1 MKKRLVM
8 LLAACCVLAAFSM
21 PAFALE
27 YRFDGPD
34 AGLFGRPTSDDTIYV
49 SAENSVNIDRSKDTA
64 CLPPAVWAPALYAPA
79 YTAVMEDLYY
89 PGGWLATLNIPSLGL
104 SVKVYQGIDGD
115 ALRRGAGHF
124 ADTSIWDGNVAI
136 AGHNRG
142 VNNHFGGIHTL
153 RPGDSIELT
162 TKLGTRGYEV
172 YSVTKISEDD
182 ISALNASAD
191 NILTLITCVAD
202 QPNFRWCVR
211 AREK

>member
-1 MKKRLVM
+1 M

-21 PAFALE
+21 PASALE
-27 YRFDGPD
+27 YHFDGPD

-49 SAENSVNIDRSKDTA
+49 AAKNSANIDRSKDAA
-64 CLPPAVWAPALYAPA
+64 CLPPAVWTPALYAPV
-79 YTAVMEDLYY
+79 YTAVTENLYY

-104 SVKVYQGIDGD
+104 SVKVYQGTDGD

-142 VNNHFGGIHTL
+142 VNNHFGRIHTL
-153 RPGDSIELT
+153 QPGDSIELT
-162 TKLGTRGYEV
+162 TKLGIRRYYEV

-182 ISALNASAD
+182 VSVLNASAD

-211 AREK
+211 ACEK

>member
-1 MKKRLVM
+1 MKKCLVT
-8 LLAACCVLAAFSM
+8 LLAACCALAAFSM
-21 PAFALE
+21 PASALE

-49 SAENSVNIDRSKDTA
+49 AAENSANIDRSKDAA

-79 YTAVMEDLYY
+79 CTAVTENLYY

-104 SVKVYQGIDGD
+104 SVKVYQGTDSG

-153 RPGDSIELT
+153 QPGDSIELT
-162 TKLGTRGYEV
+162 TKLGTRSYEV
-172 YSVTKISEDD
+172 YSVAKISENDV
-182 ISALNASAD
+182 SVLNASAG

-202 QPNFRWCVR
+202 QPDSRWCVR
-211 AREK
+211 ARKK